1 MTALGDAAVAE
12 ALRQVPG
19 WERADKAIARTYR
32 FRDFREA
39 MAFVNR
45 VADIAERLGHHP
57 DVAIHYNVVT
67 LSLWSHDAGGITP
80 RDFALAAT
88 IDMGG
93 LEGPD

>member
-1 MTALGDAAVAE
+1 MSRLGDAEIAE
-12 ALRQVPG
+12 ALRHVPG
-19 WERADKAIARTYR
+19 WARVDKTIARTYR

-57 DVAIHYNVVT
+57 DIAIHYNVVT

-80 RDFALAAT
+80 RDFALAAA
-88 IDMGG
+88 IDRAAS
-93 LEGPD
+93 